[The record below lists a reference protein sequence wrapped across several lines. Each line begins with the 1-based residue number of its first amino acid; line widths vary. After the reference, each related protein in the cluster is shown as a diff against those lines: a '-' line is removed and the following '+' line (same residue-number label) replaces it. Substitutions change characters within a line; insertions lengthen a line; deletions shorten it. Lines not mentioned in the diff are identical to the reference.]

1 MDPDTATGVRLDVGG
16 RLPALTRANGTPV
29 WRPQYT
35 RDSVILAV
43 LHGAECEPCTRFRH
57 DLARAQP
64 DFRAWDGKLVIA
76 VTGELEGRAGA
87 AEPAV
92 AKAETSRGTGPGA
105 AEPAVVNVEKARGTE
120 LPLTEPAVARVPDRV
135 GEPPAVVIADRFG
148 HIYHVEA
155 GGPAHALSE
164 PRQLEEWLRFIG
176 TQCPE

>member
-1 MDPDTATGVRLDVGG
+1 MDPDSEIGISLDIGG
-16 RLPALTRANGTPV
+16 RLPALTRADGVHV

-35 RDSVILAV
+35 RDSVLLAV
-43 LHGAECEPCTRFRH
+43 LHGAECEPCTRYRH

-76 VTGELEGRAGA
+76 VPDDHEGAAGV
-87 AEPAV
+87 AEPAA
-92 AKAETSRGTGPGA
+92 AKAER
-105 AEPAVVNVEKARGTE
+105 ARGTE
-120 LPLTEPAVARVPDRV
+120 LPVAEPAVARVPDRV
-135 GEPPAVVIADRFG
+135 GEPPAVIIADRFG

>member
-1 MDPDTATGVRLDVGG
+1 MDPDTETGASLDIGG
-16 RLPALTRANGTPV
+16 RLPALTRADGTPV

-43 LHGAECEPCTRFRH
+43 LHGEKCEPCTRFRH
-57 DLARAQP
+57 DLVRAQP

-76 VTGELEGRAGA
+76 VPADHEGAA
-87 AEPAV
+87 TVAEPAE
-92 AKAETSRGTGPGA
+92 ANALKP
-105 AEPAVVNVEKARGTE
+105 RGTE
-120 LPLTEPAVARVPDRV
+120 SGEAEPTVARVPDRV
-135 GEPPAVVIADRFG
+135 GEPPAIIIADRFG

-155 GGPAHALSE
+155 GGQAHAFPE